1 MVYYIAACLHNMNC
15 IKERTVNMRIIRT
28 VIRKKG
34 IKFCAAAFVAVTAPA
49 AAMLS
54 AELVPNA
61 VGYMREAAKYT
72 AISGVFT
79 ERQNMNNGELILYAP
94 GNTVEQETQVSEEL
108 PTEETAA
115 SVSAFVENRNIS
127 SYVEDLSVFSSHGGR
142 IYEETFVKN
151 GGEDFIN
158 LKNGGQLRNCTDISN
173 ETVAKEA
180 EIPSAIQIELNSS
193 QPQVLI
199 MHTHTTES
207 YEPYEKDWFDS
218 EYTSRSADP
227 ENGVVAVGQAIA
239 KELAAAGIGVI
250 HDGTIHD
257 DIYTGAYARS
267 LATTEE
273 ILREYPSI
281 KVVLDIHRDAVEY
294 EDGSRIS
301 AVTEIEGKKAAQ
313 VMIISAADE
322 GTYGVPDFLE
332 NLHFACQLQ
341 QSMES
346 SYPTLTRPI
355 LFQYCQY
362 NQQVSTGALLIEVGS
377 HGNSIDQAVYS
388 GELIGKSLARLLKQ
402 NAVEEIPVS
411 ANVPLYFI
419 DRLR

>member
-1 MVYYIAACLHNMNC
+1 MDC

-34 IKFCAAAFVAVTAPA
+34 IKFCAAAFVAVTSPA
-49 AAMLS
+49 VSLLS
-54 AELVPNA
+54 AELVPEA
-61 VGYMREAAKYT
+61 VGYMREAARYT
-72 AISGVFT
+72 SVSGMFT
-79 ERQNMNNGELILYAP
+79 EMQNMNNGELILYAP
-94 GNTVEQETQVSEEL
+94 SKPVEQKTEAMEEL
-108 PTEETAA
+108 PKEETAA
-115 SVSAFVENRNIS
+115 SFSAFVENRNIS
-127 SYVEDLSVFSSHGGR
+127 SYVEDLSVFTNHGGR

-207 YEPYEKDWFDS
+207 YEPYEKDWYDS
-218 EYTSRSADP
+218 DYTSRSADP

-301 AVTEIEGKKAAQ
+301 AVTDIDGRKAAQ

-346 SYPTLTRPI
+346 SYPTLTRPV

-377 HGNSIDQAVYS
+377 HGNSVDQAVYS

-402 NAVEEIPVS
+402 NASEEIPVS
-411 ANVPLYFI
+411 ANVPLYFL

>member
-34 IKFCAAAFVAVTAPA
+34 IKFCAAAFVALTAPA

-108 PTEETAA
+108 HTEETAA

-127 SYVEDLSVFSSHGGR
+127 SYVEDLSVFSSHVGR

-239 KELAAAGIGVI
+239 NELAAAGIGVI

-257 DIYTGAYARS
+257 DVYTGAYARS

-301 AVTEIEGKKAAQ
+301 AVTEIDGKKAAQ

-346 SYPTLTRPI
+346 SYPTLTRPV

-388 GELIGKSLARLLKQ
+388 GELIGKSLVRLLKQ

>member
-1 MVYYIAACLHNMNC
+1 MKC

-54 AELVPNA
+54 AELLPDA

-72 AISGVFT
+72 AISGAFAKS
-79 ERQNMNNGELILYAP
+79 QNMNNGELILYAP
-94 GNTVEQETQVSEEL
+94 SNSAEQETQASEES
-108 PTEETAA
+108 PSEEAA
-115 SVSAFVENRNIS
+115 VSFGAFAESRNIS
-127 SYVEDLSVFSSHGGR
+127 SFVDDLSVFTNRGGR

-180 EIPSAIQIELNSS
+180 EIPSEIRIDLNSS

-227 ENGVVAVGQAIA
+227 KNGVVAVGEAIA
-239 KELAAAGIGVI
+239 NELAAAGIGVI

-301 AVTEIEGKKAAQ
+301 AVTEIDGKKAAQ

-322 GTYGVPDFLE
+322 GTYGVPNFLE
-332 NLHFACQLQ
+332 NLHFASQLQ

-346 SYPTLTRPI
+346 RYPTLTRPV

-388 GELIGKSLARLLKQ
+388 GELIGKSLAELLKQ

>member
-34 IKFCAAAFVAVTAPA
+34 IKFCAAAFVTLTAPA

-79 ERQNMNNGELILYAP
+79 ERQDMNNGELILYAP

-127 SYVEDLSVFSSHGGR
+127 SYVEDLSVFSSHVGR

-239 KELAAAGIGVI
+239 NELAAAGIGVI

-257 DIYTGAYARS
+257 DVYTGAYARS

-301 AVTEIEGKKAAQ
+301 AVTEIDGKKAAQ

-346 SYPTLTRPI
+346 SYPTLTRPV

>member
-1 MVYYIAACLHNMNC
+1 MVYYSTVLTHNMKC

-54 AELVPNA
+54 SELIPDA
-61 VGYMREAAKYT
+61 VGYMREAARYT
-72 AISGVFT
+72 AVSGMFT

-94 GNTVEQETQVSEEL
+94 SNTKEQETQVSEEL
-108 PTEETAA
+108 PTEETPA
-115 SVSAFVENRNIS
+115 SAGAFVENRNIS

-239 KELAAAGIGVI
+239 NELAAAGIGVI

-346 SYPTLTRPI
+346 SYPTLTRPV

-388 GELIGKSLARLLKQ
+388 GELIGKSLVRLLKQ

>member
-1 MVYYIAACLHNMNC
+1 
-15 IKERTVNMRIIRT
+15 MRIIRT

-34 IKFCAAAFVAVTAPA
+34 IKFCAATFVAVTAPA

-61 VGYMREAAKYT
+61 VGYMREAARYT
-72 AISGVFT
+72 AVSGVFT

-94 GNTVEQETQVSEEL
+94 GNTVEQETKPPEEEL
-108 PTEETAA
+108 PVEETAA
-115 SVSAFVENRNIS
+115 SVSAFFENRNIS
-127 SYVEDLSVFSSHGGR
+127 SYVEDLSVFTNHGGR

-239 KELAAAGIGVI
+239 NELVAAGIGVI

-301 AVTEIEGKKAAQ
+301 AVTEIEGRKAAQ

-346 SYPTLTRPI
+346 SYPTLTRPV

>member
-1 MVYYIAACLHNMNC
+1 
-15 IKERTVNMRIIRT
+15 MRIIRT

-72 AISGVFT
+72 AISGAFT

-94 GNTVEQETQVSEEL
+94 GNTVEQETEASEEL

-301 AVTEIEGKKAAQ
+301 AVTEIEGRKAAQ

-346 SYPTLTRPI
+346 SYPTLTRPV

-388 GELIGKSLARLLKQ
+388 GELIGKSLAKLLRQ

>member
-34 IKFCAAAFVAVTAPA
+34 IKFCAAAFVALTAPA

>member
-1 MVYYIAACLHNMNC
+1 
-15 IKERTVNMRIIRT
+15 
-28 VIRKKG
+28 
-34 IKFCAAAFVAVTAPA
+34 
-49 AAMLS
+49 
-54 AELVPNA
+54 
-61 VGYMREAAKYT
+61 
-72 AISGVFT
+72 
-79 ERQNMNNGELILYAP
+79 
-94 GNTVEQETQVSEEL
+94 
-108 PTEETAA
+108 
-115 SVSAFVENRNIS
+115 
-127 SYVEDLSVFSSHGGR
+127 
-142 IYEETFVKN
+142 
-151 GGEDFIN
+151 
-158 LKNGGQLRNCTDISN
+158 
-173 ETVAKEA
+173 
-180 EIPSAIQIELNSS
+180 
-193 QPQVLI
+193 

-207 YEPYEKDWFDS
+207 YEPYEKDWYDS
-218 EYTSRSADP
+218 DYTSRSADP

-301 AVTEIEGKKAAQ
+301 AVTEIDGRKAAQ

-346 SYPTLTRPI
+346 SYPTLTRPV

-377 HGNSIDQAVYS
+377 HGNSVDQAVYS

-402 NAVEEIPVS
+402 NAAEEIPVS